1 MIDKKLPNMKANN
14 DKGGFMMRL
23 WFFMLIV
30 NLIIPVSMVVL
41 GKYFTKKA
49 PKKNKLHIRI
59 PDFYVYEE
67 PRYMGFCA
75 SLFWKYM
82 V

>member
-1 MIDKKLPNMKANN
+1 MLDKKLPNMKANH

-41 GKYFTKKA
+41 GKYFTKKHL
-49 PKKNKLHIRI
+49 KK
-59 PDFYVYEE
+59 
-67 PRYMGFCA
+67 
-75 SLFWKYM
+75 
-82 V
+82 